1 MTYFTKSEAR
11 AAATKNCGLQ
21 KSVRMTSDRM
31 LKESVTAATLSD
43 TFDVFLSH
51 SIADAEI
58 VLGIKQ
64 LLEESGLKI
73 YVDWVEDAQLDRRA
87 VTKETVAVLRQR
99 MRQCQSLIYLSS
111 DNSSSSKWMPWEL
124 GYFDGFRPDS
134 VAIMPVLDSPTDAF
148 KGQEYLGLYPI
159 VQKDTY
165 KEGIPDVFV
174 EEHGVR
180 WTTLKRFARG
190 QSSWF
195 KYKSQS

>member
-1 MTYFTKSEAR
+1 MAYFTKSEAR
-11 AAATKNCGLQ
+11 AAATRNRGLQ
-21 KSVRMTSDRM
+21 KSAGMTSGRI
-31 LKESVTAATLSD
+31 LKESVTAATVSD

-64 LLEESGLKI
+64 LLEESELKV

-87 VTKETVAVLRQR
+87 VTKETAAVLRQR
-99 MRQCQSLIYLSS
+99 MRQSKSLIYLSS

-124 GYFDGFRPDS
+124 GYFDGFKPDG

-165 KEGIPDVFV
+165 KNGNPDVFV
-174 EEHGVR
+174 EERGVR
-180 WTTLKRFARG
+180 WSTLKRFGSG
-190 QSSWF
+190 QPAWA
-195 KYKSQS
+195 KYG

>member
-1 MTYFTKSEAR
+1 MAYFTKSEAR
-11 AAATKNCGLQ
+11 SAATRSRGLQ
-21 KSVRMTSDRM
+21 KSAGMTSGRI
-31 LKESVTAATLSD
+31 LEESIAAAKVSD

-64 LLEESGLKI
+64 LLEESGLKV

-87 VTKETVAVLRQR
+87 VTKEAAAVLRQR
-99 MRQCQSLIYLSS
+99 MRQSKSLIYLSS

-124 GYFDGFRPDS
+124 GYFDGFRPDG

-165 KEGIPDVFV
+165 KDGSPDVFV
-174 EEHGVR
+174 EERGVR
-180 WTTLKRFARG
+180 WSTLKRFGNG
-190 QSSWF
+190 QPAWA
-195 KYKSQS
+195 KYG

>member
-1 MTYFTKSEAR
+1 MAYFTKSEAR
-11 AAATKNCGLQ
+11 AAAARNRDLQ
-21 KSVRMTSDRM
+21 KSAGMTSGRI
-31 LKESVTAATLSD
+31 LGESVTAATATD

-64 LLEESGLKI
+64 LLEESRLKV

-87 VTKETVAVLRQR
+87 VTKETAAALRYR
-99 MRQCQSLIYLSS
+99 MRQSKSLIYLSS

-124 GYFDGFRPDS
+124 GYFDGFKPDG
-134 VAIMPVLDSPTDAF
+134 VAIMPVLDSSMEAF

-165 KEGIPDVFV
+165 KDGRPDIFV
-174 EEHGVR
+174 EERGVR
-180 WTTLKRFARG
+180 WSTLKKFGSG
-190 QSSWF
+190 QPAWR
-195 KYKSQS
+195 KYS

>member
-11 AAATKNCGLQ
+11 AAATRNRGLQ
-21 KSVRMTSDRM
+21 KSAGMTSGRI
-31 LKESVTAATLSD
+31 LKESVTAATVSD

-64 LLEESGLKI
+64 LLEESGLKV

-87 VTKETVAVLRQR
+87 VTKETAAVLRQR
-99 MRQCQSLIYLSS
+99 MRQSKSLIYLSS
-111 DNSSSSKWMPWEL
+111 DNSTSSKWMPWEL
-124 GYFDGFRPDS
+124 GYFDGFKPDG
-134 VAIMPVLDSPTDAF
+134 VAIMPVLDSPTEAF

-165 KEGIPDVFV
+165 KDGSPDVFV
-174 EEHGVR
+174 EERGVR
-180 WTTLKRFARG
+180 WSTLKSFGSGRPG
-190 QSSWF
+190 WS
-195 KYKSQS
+195 KYGA